1 MVKKK
6 LILILTNTTAFTG
19 GVITTM
25 AVAACSIQR
34 LTKSNLEAQIENLR
48 KINNDLGHQKKY
60 EYDQYLDIAKKAHES
75 FIQNSDSLNE
85 EQKRIYKENALKNI
99 KNLNE
104 QFVNIDIKELD
115 ELKAKVNEIK
125 IGTSVENSKPSTE
138 AFSVNIGK
146 LPDIIPGLLSYT
158 SNGRANFL
166 SPADERKVTNSFY
179 FSLSLDLKDPQIFN
193 YILHQYI
200 SNANSDSSNYIGLF
214 NYNSKGNGKFE
225 IKESLKLLLNKYE
238 AERKAQN
245 LSEKDYYA
253 KPAIEQINK
262 IKDEIWKGLPQG
274 SIQLENK
281 KYYEF
286 LLSDSN
292 EHKVLFTPHAKI
304 FLKRLTSSLKNYN
317 YPKPIN
323 RMCLEIVERYL
334 ILTVLVNGIR
344 VSNSSW
350 LDAYSLYL
358 SNANDTDLV
367 ERFKNVYQQLKNNF
381 WNIKP
386 FAIDTESDE
395 KTWSAG
401 EYEKNSEFLLD
412 GKNGLASKYPKRRD
426 VQNYNAG
433 YIDSKISTVGLEPT
447 SNSHIN
453 QYSYAKNSGL
463 QYVRLQLGT
472 AELAKMKGKPILEQ
486 VDYWKSPPNIYTYEV
501 DTARTEEE
509 HEEVFRHTFLNPTLL
524 PHIQVGYVDADSNS
538 EVYFDGIIKEGMAN
552 GQNIPQNSTPLYLEE
567 VIAKYLNTKWDKY
580 QELMPPY
587 VPFDSGLR
595 RLSSGRYERF
605 RLALAT
611 LELEFD
617 QSKYT
622 LADLLGSS
630 VKPDTDKVGLYNEIF
645 LEHVGEY
652 LEQEQWGVYSLPENN
667 FKLKELYDGKVD
679 YNRAY
684 SYNFDYVEGDLTI
697 AMSNMINL
705 FEHKFYNN
713 FIKENCKT
721 HPEWFEFIGTGS
733 KSSGDNLPTIKGWR
747 KLRIKWFNEGDRLY
761 QQQLI
766 EHYLTPPFAQNNE
779 QLNLLKSKIDA
790 YLKSKKEEFKATTGK
805 EYNLDSW
812 VRVQLVDLYTNPNNK
827 ELIYS
832 HINEGDNFEE
842 NIIAQ
847 IFNVSFK
854 KQIEYWKTVKN
865 Q

>member
-1 MVKKK
+1 MNKKK
-6 LILILTNTTAFTG
+6 IALILTNTAAFTG
-19 GVITTM
+19 GIITT
-25 AVAACSIQR
+25 ATVAACAIQHSKQSYDSIQR
-34 LTKSNLEAQIENLR
+34 DIENL
-48 KINNDLGHQKKY
+48 KKENTDLTKQKQT
-60 EYDQYLDIAKKAHES
+60 EYNHYLDIIKDAHES

-85 EQKRIYKENALKNI
+85 EQRRIYKENTLKNI
-99 KNLNE
+99 KNLSK
-104 QFVNIDIKELD
+104 QFINIDRKELD
-115 ELKAKVNEIK
+115 DLKAKVNEIK
-125 IGTSVENSKPSTE
+125 IDTSVKTSEPLTKDIL
-138 AFSVNIGK
+138 VKKGK
-146 LPDIIPGLLSYT
+146 LPDIKPSLIYLGHNRLFNPEIS
-158 SNGRANFL
+158 A
-166 SPADERKVTNSFY
+166 KVDINTYSDF
-179 FSLSLDLKDPQIFN
+179 SLDLEDPQAIK
-193 YILHQYI
+193 YIIDPYTPEE
-200 SNANSDSSNYIGLF
+200 NSDSNNYIGLF
-214 NYNSKGNGKFE
+214 NYNSKANGKFKL
-225 IKESLKLLLNKYE
+225 KESLKLILDEYE
-238 AERKAQN
+238 RDRKVQN
-245 LSEKDYYA
+245 LSERDYYA
-253 KPAIEQINK
+253 KPAIEEIKK
-262 IKDEIWKGLPQG
+262 ITDKISKKTGLSFYTP
-274 SIQLENK
+274 LRR
-281 KYYEF
+281 KYYEL

-317 YPKPIN
+317 YSRPIN
-323 RMCLEIVERYL
+323 RDSLEFIEHYL
-334 ILTVLVNGIR
+334 IFTVLVNGFKSMDQDTTQDYI
-344 VSNSSW
+344 
-350 LDAYSLYL
+350 YSLYL
-358 SNANDTDLV
+358 SNPKESDLV
-367 ERFKNVYQQLKNNF
+367 ERFENVYQHLKTNF

-386 FAIDTESDE
+386 FAIDTESDSHS
-395 KTWSAG
+395 WSSG
-401 EYEKNSEFLLD
+401 YPKDLEFLLD
-412 GKNGLASKYPKRRD
+412 GKNGLASKYPKRQD
-426 VQNYNAG
+426 VQNQNTVYLNAKILTSV
-433 YIDSKISTVGLEPT
+433 IDR
-447 SNSHIN
+447 NSQSYLRN

-463 QYVRLQLGT
+463 EYVRLQLGV
-472 AELAKMKGKPILEQ
+472 AELAKIKDKVILERPE
-486 VDYWKSPPNIYTYEV
+486 YEGRHAGIYRTGLSK
-501 DTARTEEE
+501 TEEE
-509 HEEVFRHTFLNPTLL
+509 QEEVFKHTFLNPTLL
-524 PHIQVGYVDADSNS
+524 PHIQVGYIDADLKS
-538 EVYFDGIIKEGMAN
+538 EVYFDGIIKEGMAK
-552 GQNIPQNSTPLYLEE
+552 GQNIPQNSTPLYLDK
-567 VIAKYLNTKWDKY
+567 VVAKYLNMKWEKY
-580 QELMPPY
+580 QEFMPPY

-595 RLSSGRYERF
+595 KLSSERYERL

-652 LEQEQWGVYSLPENN
+652 LEQEQWVVYSLPENN

-679 YNRAY
+679 YNRTY

-697 AMSNMINL
+697 AMSNMVQF
-705 FEHKFYNN
+705 FENKFKYN
-713 FIKENCKT
+713 FVKENYKT
-721 HPEWFEFIGTGS
+721 HPEWFSFRDAS
-733 KSSGDNLPTIKGWR
+733 RSSSGDRLEPWNYSTKVSI
-747 KLRIKWFNEGDRLY
+747 ISDSEGDRLY